1 MFSDNFLYFFD
12 TSFEEIDREVLFA
25 YIMQRVL
32 ASVS

>member
-1 MFSDNFLYFFD
+1 MFRQFSVFLRHFF
-12 TSFEEIDREVLFA
+12 FEEIDREVLFA